1 MPVNGQHHPIVRLTL
16 GLLFSSQLPKMSFSA
31 KEEAAMPSLEEV
43 VAFIDSWD
51 SGNTSPGDV
60 TTSESETDRS
70 PFSKEDVDSVLLD
83 SLDGVLQDA
92 SFLPKETLERNSK
105 KPMKKKRK
113 KTPGASTRLQ
123 RRKRAEILALSA
135 LSEQLEG
142 RLEQLRRDQ
151 DEFDPSSMLLTQ
163 GGSSWSAI
171 AAIQFQE
178 RLQSEVINQRL
189 RAVLTEQMKINK
201 ALCDVFRAQTFLGNL
216 NVFFGEPGPPVQ
228 YPVADN
234 SCAMIG
240 ELEKK
245 VEGLYL
251 DSAAVFQPRGVPCIN
266 TTLHVKQ
273 EQDRGNVFEITST
286 TCLPCSVQETSAMF
300 WRDFLTIHQTNDK
313 SYHFVRSSCRAA
325 SLVIF
330 VFNFIFFVQLR
341 QRKPA
346 SVEKSF
352 KWVLRSE
359 ATVREIN
366 GFAFVRKI
374 EEPNRVVLVE
384 ADRFVLPTEGL
395 HFRIQR
401 WTIITRSEDG
411 SRPGSIVRTLIQL
424 RAEYT
429 EEFAPTK
436 NDLQQVK
443 DLVLGT
449 LSSRLR
455 GYLQQQQ
462 GKFEREAEQLRM
474 TTTAN

>member
-1 MPVNGQHHPIVRLTL
+1 
-16 GLLFSSQLPKMSFSA
+16 MSFSA

-123 RRKRAEILALSA
+123 RRKRAEILALRA

-201 ALCDVFRAQTFLGNL
+201 ALCDVFRAQTSLGNL

-313 SYHFVRSSCRAA
+313 SYHF
-325 SLVIF
+325 
-330 VFNFIFFVQLR
+330 LR

>member
-163 GGSSWSAI
+163 

-201 ALCDVFRAQTFLGNL
+201 ALCDVFRAQTSLGNL

-313 SYHFVRSSCRAA
+313 SYHF
-325 SLVIF
+325 
-330 VFNFIFFVQLR
+330 LR

>member
-313 SYHFVRSSCRAA
+313 SYHF
-325 SLVIF
+325 
-330 VFNFIFFVQLR
+330 LR

>member
-189 RAVLTEQMKINK
+189 CAVLTEQMKINK
-201 ALCDVFRAQTFLGNL
+201 ALCDVFRAQTSLGNL

-313 SYHFVRSSCRAA
+313 SYHF
-325 SLVIF
+325 
-330 VFNFIFFVQLR
+330 LR